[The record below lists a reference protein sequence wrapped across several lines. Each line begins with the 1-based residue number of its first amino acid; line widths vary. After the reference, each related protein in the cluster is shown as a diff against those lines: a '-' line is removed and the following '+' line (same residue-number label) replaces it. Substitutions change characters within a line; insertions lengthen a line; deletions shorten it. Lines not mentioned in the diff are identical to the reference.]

1 MEASQTLDRC
11 LDQMAPLI
19 MRCNPIYWV
28 MLAGAA
34 DIKKKVFRGWADQ
47 RKMLVTSCFTV
58 LDPYYA
64 GQKGY

>member
-1 MEASQTLDRC
+1 
-11 LDQMAPLI
+11 MAPLI

-34 DIKKKVFRGWADQ
+34 DIKKKVFRGWTDQ